1 MEELDRILGK
11 SGRIM
16 TKDVVVTIAGFQT
29 LDDDDNAVEMVHIG
43 EYYEKNGTHYI
54 FFEER
59 MDGMSEPVKN
69 QMKIKEGY
77 LGVQKRGPVS
87 VDMVFE
93 TGKSQSSTYAIPFG
107 SFLIETH
114 TKKVKVTETKDRME
128 VTAEYEMEINGVYC
142 AKSEIKVMIEEKERF
157 RL

>member
-1 MEELDRILGK
+1 
-11 SGRIM
+11 M
-16 TKDVVVTIAGFQT
+16 TKDVVVTIAGFHT
-29 LDDDDNAVEMVHIG
+29 LDDDDSAIEMVHIG

-59 MDGMSEPVKN
+59 MDGMMEPVKN
-69 QMKIKEGY
+69 RMKIKEGY
-77 LGVQKRGPVS
+77 LEVQKRGPVS

-93 TGKSQSSTYAIPFG
+93 EGKSQSSTYAIPFG

-114 TKKVKVTETKDRME
+114 TTKVNVAKAEEKME
-128 VTAEYEMEINGVYC
+128 VAAEYEMEVNGVYC
-142 AKSEIKVMIEEKERF
+142 ARSEIKVMIEEKESF